1 MDSPKRFAAIFAAA
15 ALLLA
20 VLAGPAAAHDGRGV
34 SHRSHGS
41 HSPFP
46 FHPPY
51 PVHPPSPGHPPF
63 PGHPASIG
71 PLFVQTDG
79 LAGNE
84 IAAYDRA
91 PDGTL
96 TAAGTYPTG
105 GLGGQLEGSVVDHL
119 ASQGSLVLD
128 GHDGLLFA
136 VNAGSNT
143 VSVFSV
149 FGDKLLLRQTIS
161 SGGSFP
167 VSIAEQNGL
176 VYVLNA
182 EEGGLVQGFRLFGGH
197 LFAIPG
203 SSRALGLNLA
213 ATPQFVNT
221 PGQVTFSPDGS
232 QLLVTTKAN
241 GNDVDVFRV
250 GFTGRLSEAP
260 VVNELA
266 GAVPFA
272 ASFDAYGHLLLTEA
286 GTNALAEFALHGSG
300 QITPLAS
307 FGTGQAATCWVV
319 SASGRFYTSSAGSA
333 TVSSFQEGAGGIIQ
347 APFAQT
353 ATDAGTVDAAVPADQ
368 RFLYVQAGAL
378 GIVDEYAIAPGGGL
392 SPIGSVTVPGAV
404 GGEGIVAP

>member
-20 VLAGPAAAHDGRGV
+20 VLAGPAAAHDGRGF

-63 PGHPASIG
+63 PGHPVSIG

-79 LAGNE
+79 LVGNE

-91 PDGTL
+91 VNGTL
-96 TAAGTYPTG
+96 TPAGTYPTG

-119 ASQGSLVLD
+119 ASQGSLVFD
-128 GHDGLLFA
+128 RNDSLLFA
-136 VNAGSNT
+136 VNAGSDT

-149 FGDKLLLRQTIS
+149 FGDKLQLRQTIS

-167 VSIAEQNGL
+167 VSIAEQDGL

-182 EEGGLVQGFRLFGGH
+182 EQGGSVQGFRLFGGH

-203 SSRALGLNLA
+203 SARVLGLNAA

-250 GFTGRLSEAP
+250 GYTGRLSEAP

-272 ASFDAYGHLLLTEA
+272 TSFDAYGHLLLTEA

-333 TVSSFQEGAGGIIQ
+333 TVTSFQEGAGGIIQ
-347 APFAQT
+347 TAFAQT
-353 ATDAGTVDAAVPADQ
+353 ATDAGTVDATVPADQ
-368 RFLYVQAGAL
+368 RFLYVQAGGL
-378 GIVDEYAIAPGGGL
+378 GIVDEYAISSSGGL